1 MYERLY
7 LFGSPVTCG
16 YGGEIGVNKSV
27 QVSVHDSVDVA
38 GFKPSS
44 GVLNQGIR
52 HEDVGADLA
61 APFNLQLDAFSC
73 ICSYTSLARSIFIQL
88 SLFWNWLRSVW
99 QETTTPVGIWMRRTA
114 EEVLLTCWPPA
125 PLAR

>member
-27 QVSVHDSVDVA
+27 QVSVHDPVDVA
-38 GFKPSS
+38 GFKPGS

-52 HEDVGADLA
+52 HEDVGAGSGC
-61 APFNLQLDAFSC
+61 PH
-73 ICSYTSLARSIFIQL
+73 SIFI
-88 SLFWNWLRSVW
+88 WTPLRSEIFSAW
-99 QETTTPVGIWMRRTA
+99 ACIWSWTSLSRSIR
-114 EEVLLTCWPPA
+114 
-125 PLAR
+125 

>member
-38 GFKPSS
+38 GFKPGS

-61 APFNLQLDAFSC
+61 APFNLQLDPFQVGNFFR
-73 ICSYTSLARSIFIQL
+73 LFIQL

>member
-1 MYERLY
+1 MEDLLQVGVITTTHGVRGEVKAGRRRRGVYERLY

-38 GFKPSS
+38 GFKPGS

-52 HEDVGADLA
+52 HG
-61 APFNLQLDAFSC
+61 
-73 ICSYTSLARSIFIQL
+73 
-88 SLFWNWLRSVW
+88 
-99 QETTTPVGIWMRRTA
+99 
-114 EEVLLTCWPPA
+114 
-125 PLAR
+125 